1 MGGGVSG
8 GALAQTCPAAPAAVP
23 PTCTPAS
30 PPRSSTHPLARACQ
44 PTALKTPRG
53 WPTTPSLPARV
64 CTGPLT
70 PLAACASFLILTLAC
85 VQLLALAPPPCMVL
99 RSGSCPIGAQPPPH
113 CVPCAPPPHCT
124 TTFASPHHPAHTP
137 ALCTATG
144 QTSVWGEGWGVG
156 GLRARRGW
164 GRCAALPPPRAPCI
178 PLALAA
184 GRAPL
189 SSPPLPARSSHG
201 LPAQAH
207 ARKPRGWP
215 HRIPS
220 LSREPCLPLG
230 LPPK

>member
-124 TTFASPHHPAHTP
+124 TTCTSPYHPAHTQP
-137 ALCTATG
+137 SAQQQG
-144 QTSVWGEGWGVG
+144 KPVRGGRDGGWGACARAG
-156 GLRARRGW
+156 GGGAVPPARPASLSLSLQAAPPCLHHPSTTSTPLTRAACPGTRAQAGG
-164 GRCAALPPPRAPCI
+164 GRTA
-178 PLALAA
+178 
-184 GRAPL
+184 
-189 SSPPLPARSSHG
+189 SPPSASPAH
-201 LPAQAH
+201 P
-207 ARKPRGWP
+207 
-215 HRIPS
+215 
-220 LSREPCLPLG
+220 
-230 LPPK
+230 